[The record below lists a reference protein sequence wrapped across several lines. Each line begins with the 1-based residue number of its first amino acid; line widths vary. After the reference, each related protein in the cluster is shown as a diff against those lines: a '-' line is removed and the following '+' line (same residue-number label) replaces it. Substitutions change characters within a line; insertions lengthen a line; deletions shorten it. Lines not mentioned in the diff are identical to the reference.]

1 MLTLHDGTTSVCAIK
16 VRLTLAEKG
25 LEWTSRSL
33 DLRRG
38 DQFDPE
44 YLKLNPGAVVPTLVN
59 GDDVIVESSV
69 IMQYLEDLAPAP
81 SLLPASP
88 AERARM
94 RLWLKR
100 IDDPVH
106 PACGVLTHATAFRQS
121 FLAKSPAE
129 QEAHFAKI
137 PDLGRRAR
145 QRAVYRDGLDAPIV
159 ADAVRTHDR
168 LLSDM
173 EAALADAPFL
183 AGRGLFAGRCGG
195 NALRQPAQ
203 EPGSA
208 RRVVGNQAPRDG
220 MVCPHAAAP
229 QLQAG
234 DHRLLHRRRRRPP
247 RQHRP
252 RCAAK
257 DRSDTGRLMKPGCK
271 HARKPARNS
280 QLIYTR
286 QAVSNCARSG
296 YVWR

>member
-69 IMQYLEDLAPAP
+69 IMQYLEDLAPATT
-81 SLLPASP
+81 LLPASP
-88 AERARM
+88 SQRARM

-159 ADAVRTHDR
+159 ADAVRTHDK

-183 AGRGLFAGRCGG
+183 AGPAYSLADAAATPYVSRLKNLGLLDVWAATKPRVM
-195 NALRQPAQ
+195 
-203 EPGSA
+203 EWYA
-208 RRVVGNQAPRDG
+208 RMQQRPSFKRAITDYFSDADAAHLASIDREAPRKI
-220 MVCPHAAAP
+220 AAM
-229 QLQAG
+229 L
-234 DHRLLHRRRRRPP
+234 
-247 RQHRP
+247 
-252 RCAAK
+252 
-257 DRSDTGRLMKPGCK
+257 
-271 HARKPARNS
+271 
-280 QLIYTR
+280 
-286 QAVSNCARSG
+286 AV
-296 YVWR
+296 